1 MIEIAAIEARI
12 RAGIPDAT
20 HVEVVD
26 LRGGDHFQAT
36 VVSPSFAGLSRV
48 AQHQAI
54 YRALGEL
61 INGPVHALAIATH
74 TPESWARVLK

>member
-1 MIEIAAIEARI
+1 MIETAALEERI

-20 HVEVVD
+20 HVQVVD

-36 VVSPSFAGLSRV
+36 VVAPSFAGMTRV
-48 AQHQAI
+48 AQHQSV

-61 INGPVHALAIATH
+61 MGGPVHALAIATH